1 LIAAMTAA
9 IGVGGGIGLWAVA
22 VLGGLCFV
30 PAAIAAAMS
39 RSKPG
44 AISGNA
50 PAG

>member
-1 LIAAMTAA
+1 VMTLIAHGRLSFLT
-9 IGVGGGIGLWAVA
+9 AVA